1 MKLTKESLK
10 EIIKEELEAVM
21 NEQVDGRGFAAELRS
36 AGAMQQNP
44 QRSEKPGAYDMNN
57 SYIAFDDG
65 ERTRVYF
72 LPPEMEGLKDLMAQ
86 AQKFGFRRKGIAI
99 RQSNYGPPKE
109 YLDSRR

>member
-10 EIIKEELEAVM
+10 QIIKEELEAVM
-21 NEQVDGRGFAAELRS
+21 NEQVDGRGFAAELQS

-44 QRSEKPGAYDMNN
+44 QRSENPGAFDMNN

-72 LPPEMEGLKDLMAQ
+72 LPPEMEGLKDLLDQ

-109 YLDSRR
+109 YLDRRR

>member
-21 NEQVDGRGFAAELRS
+21 NEQVDGRGFAAELQR

-44 QRSEKPGAYDMNN
+44 QRSEQAGAYDMNN

-72 LPPEMEGLKDLMAQ
+72 LTPEMKGLGNVAEMAG
-86 AQKFGFRRKGIAI
+86 KFGFRRKSIAI